1 VVVVV
6 VDCWLFMSLLLFS
19 NVLLKYIDGVLLL
32 LALLLLLLPQVT
44 VGGVQVLRP
53 AAAAGLQL
61 LSVEQLRLMER
72 GQ

>member
-1 VVVVV
+1 
-6 VDCWLFMSLLLFS
+6 MSLLLFS

-32 LALLLLLLPQVT
+32 LLALLLLLLLLLLPKVT

-53 AAAAGLQL
+53 AVAAGLQL